1 MFRWS
6 HTVLRLSHFLQ
17 CFITV
22 GLVLRPVEIL
32 SPERLVMH
40 PVGRWQQTSFSV
52 CWMLL
57 HKSLVTSRSTTKDG
71 HASCNVSCTRS
82 YTFLSKSVTST
93 DVCLASKTLL
103 YTLPSSYNITS
114 PQGPRVHLPAT
125 YFLFRDIT
133 FHLVLALSAL
143 LRPKYGTPYR
153 YLFTSANPKHT
164 LPSEVILRRTT
175 FFQPILP
182 PSGPCNVPLFS
193 SETLA
198 LYKSL
203 TYLLTYLL
211 QDFAFHKTFPHFWIP
226 HFTSRIPQ
234 FWILPVTT
242 SVVRYPRYLDTYCQ
256 YLGDDTSIV
265 KVMIYRDIS

>member
-114 PQGPRVHLPAT
+114 PQGPRVHLPVT
-125 YFLFRDIT
+125 YFLFCDIT
-133 FHLVLALSAL
+133 FHLVLALIAS
-143 LRPKYGTPYR
+143 LRPNYGTP

-164 LPSEVILRRTT
+164 LPSDVILRRTT
-175 FFQPILP
+175 ISQLFLP
-182 PSGPCNVPLFS
+182 HSSPHNAPWFS

-198 LYKSL
+198 LYIYI
-203 TYLLTYLL
+203 TYLL
-211 QDFAFHKTFPHFWIP
+211 
-226 HFTSRIPQ
+226 
-234 FWILPVTT
+234 V
-242 SVVRYPRYLDTYCQ
+242 
-256 YLGDDTSIV
+256 IV
-265 KVMIYRDIS
+265 HQ